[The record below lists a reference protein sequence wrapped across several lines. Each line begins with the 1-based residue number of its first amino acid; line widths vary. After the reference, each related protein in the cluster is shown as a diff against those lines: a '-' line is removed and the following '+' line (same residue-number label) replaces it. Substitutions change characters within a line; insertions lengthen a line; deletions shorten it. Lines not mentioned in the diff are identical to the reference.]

1 MAIHDIKQLLIALRS
16 LHRDRENQ
24 AVFGSVAPKTAE
36 LIWVEPK
43 KIDHYLE
50 NLPEGLNIRRT
61 SGRIVDFKRRG
72 LRLTPLEDLRQV
84 KSSVMHWRDGL
95 PWEKTP
101 DFIHRMTRVKF
112 FRAGIRRNTKF
123 AIARRY
129 RKLDEIYSRIGQDR
143 AFKTQKQL
151 KFWNFREFG
160 GVQICI
166 DGAGRLAIMRGSGL
180 HRITIAKLL
189 DLPYIPAM
197 IGLVDVNAISYL
209 EPLRHPPEHRIA
221 VDRGMPNMKSG
232 YRLADRSAGEPS
244 STLVLRSPLSG
255 SAR

>member
-1 MAIHDIKQLLIALRS
+1 MAIHDIKQLVVALRS
-16 LHRDRENQ
+16 MHRDRENQ

-43 KIDHYLE
+43 GINHYLE

-61 SGRIVDFKRRG
+61 SGRIVDFERRG
-72 LRLTPLEDLRQV
+72 LRLSPLEDLIQV
-84 KSSVMHWRDGL
+84 KSSLMHWRDGL

-112 FRAGIRRNTKF
+112 FRAGIRRNTKS
-123 AIARRY
+123 AIIRRY
-129 RKLDEIYSRIGQDR
+129 RKLDEIYGRIEQDR

-151 KFWNFREFG
+151 KLWNFREFG

-166 DGAGRLAIMRGSGL
+166 DGAGQLGVMRGSGL
-180 HRITIAKLL
+180 HRITIAKIL

-197 IGLVDVNAISYL
+197 VGLVDVNAVSYL
-209 EPLRHPPEHRIA
+209 EPLRQPPEHRME
-221 VDRGMPNMKSG
+221 VDRGASNIIGG
-232 YRLADRSAGEPS
+232 YRAPDRSSGKTS
-244 STLVLRSPLSG
+244 SSLRLRSPLRG
-255 SAR
+255 GAR